1 MDVNKIHFIREI
13 MVKDYH
19 GRETPTMQIS
29 DDNASY
35 LCPKFLRAP
44 STDQEQVR
52 ALYLK
57 LGGGRSEGWESGSTV
72 IIPNRS
78 VWASLWPISAEEVQ
92 VMTSEGQVR
101 IGNRGL
107 GERVGASASQPL
119 R

>member
-13 MVKDYH
+13 MVKEYR
-19 GRETPTMQIS
+19 GTGTPTMQLS
-29 DDNASY
+29 YDNASY
-35 LCPKFLRAP
+35 LRPAFLLVP
-44 STDQEQVR
+44 SADQEQVR
-52 ALYLK
+52 ALYLS
-57 LGGGRSEGWESGSTV
+57 LGGGRSEGSESGSTV

-78 VWASLWPISAEEVQ
+78 LWASLWPISAEEVQ

-107 GERVGASASQPL
+107 GERVDASASQPV